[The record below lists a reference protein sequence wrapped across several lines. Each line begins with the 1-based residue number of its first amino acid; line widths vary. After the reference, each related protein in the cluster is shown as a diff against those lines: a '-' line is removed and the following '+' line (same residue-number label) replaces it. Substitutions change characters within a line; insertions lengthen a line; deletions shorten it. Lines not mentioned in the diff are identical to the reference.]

1 MGLPIE
7 RTFLLL
13 YITHIMNI
21 YARYFNQEA
30 LVHDYDEL
38 MGFLSSIP
46 EIMVTQRMEEDV
58 KAYVD
63 SDMPY
68 PKRYKIRPRVYFI
81 LIKTNAQSMEEFKAN
96 HRENGDDNAN
106 QPSNNDMRQY
116 MIPEPAF
123 NKKDL
128 KLAQLSEERSGW
140 YLGTIVFKRVIQIA
154 GTTKFRYQDTTF
166 QAYVRANSGQE
177 CYERI
182 IEHLK
187 NRSEIDLR
195 SQFPQRVATTSR
207 LSMLVMCFPLKGRKT
222 SSL

>member
-96 HRENGDDNAN
+96 HRENGDDNAT
-106 QPSNNDMRQY
+106 QSSNNDMRQY

-128 KLAQLSEERSGW
+128 K
-140 YLGTIVFKRVIQIA
+140 
-154 GTTKFRYQDTTF
+154 
-166 QAYVRANSGQE
+166 
-177 CYERI
+177 
-182 IEHLK
+182 
-187 NRSEIDLR
+187 
-195 SQFPQRVATTSR
+195 
-207 LSMLVMCFPLKGRKT
+207 
-222 SSL
+222 